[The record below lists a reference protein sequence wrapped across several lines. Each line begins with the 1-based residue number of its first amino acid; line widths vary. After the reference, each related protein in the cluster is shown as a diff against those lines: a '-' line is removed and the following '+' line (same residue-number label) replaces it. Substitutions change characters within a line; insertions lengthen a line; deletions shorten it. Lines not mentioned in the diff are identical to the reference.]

1 MSLFEKLTDGLR
13 LYEVVLLLLGS
24 IMFLALVIMLIIYSA
39 QRRRLKPLFM
49 FFAVPVLMIV
59 WPSIQK
65 IRIDGKGAEIEK
77 QIAEVQKNPTE
88 ENKDKLSELLTDV
101 EKRDV
106 KDPDVVKDMAV
117 AQYVLGDDKKAEET
131 IEHLPPALK
140 DDPKVM
146 QVRRSIILSN
156 QLRAQ
161 LTAVQQNPADSGKMR
176 ELDRLQ
182 QQAATLSIKNPALVK
197 EVATAQYLIGNS
209 KAAEQTIKTLSPKD
223 AATTEMKNIRTSI
236 AVTNQLKSQIEAV
249 KDAPRDSN
257 EIKKLNQL
265 QLEASRLA
273 VKNTEVTKSIS
284 VANEQ
289 VTSYKRINPRL
300 RVTTI
305 QQR

>member
-1 MSLFEKLTDGLR
+1 MNLFDKLTDGLR

-77 QIAEVQKNPTE
+77 QIAEVQKNPSE
-88 ENKDKLSELLTDV
+88 ENKDRLSELLTDV
-101 EKRDV
+101 ERRDV
-106 KDPDVVKDMAV
+106 KNPDVVKDVAV
-117 AQYVLGDDKKAEET
+117 AQYVLGNEKAAEET
-131 IEHLPPALK
+131 MESLPPSTK
-140 DDPKVM
+140 DDPKM
-146 QVRRSIILSN
+146 TELRRSITLSS

-161 LTAVQQNPADSGKMR
+161 VTAVQQNPADSGKIR

-182 QQAATLSIKNPALVK
+182 QQAATLSIKNPTLVK
-197 EVATAQYLIGNS
+197 ELATAQYLIGNTR
-209 KAAEQTIKTLSPKD
+209 AAEQTIRTLSPKE
-223 AATTEMKNIRTSI
+223 AATSEVKNIRTSI

-249 KDAPRDSN
+249 KEAPRDSN
-257 EIKKLNQL
+257 EIKELNRL

-273 VKNTEVTKSIS
+273 VKNTEVTKSIR

-289 VTSYKRINPRL
+289 VTNYKRINPRV